1 MEPNKQSALTRLL
14 NNYES
19 NYAAFIDQ
27 FKPGQSSF
35 ELSNGKER
43 SMRITRTNHGVR
55 ADYLDKDGICFQEE
69 FGTLDTALKA
79 AFELQYKTVIA
90 SY

>member
-1 MEPNKQSALTRLL
+1 M

-43 SMRITRTNHGVR
+43 SMRITRTKYGVR